1 MLHNRV
7 KVLKKSRRML
17 SIVLAGAITVTSIP
31 AICLLSKTVRVEAAI
46 NYKPKK
52 LGVCLLCNDM
62 VSGSDAAN
70 IYNSLVRTDSQA
82 ENKSRGS

>member
-31 AICLLSKTVRVEAAI
+31 GNMFAEQ
-46 NYKPKK
+46 
-52 LGVCLLCNDM
+52 
-62 VSGSDAAN
+62 
-70 IYNSLVRTDSQA
+70 NS
-82 ENKSRGS
+82 

>member
-31 AICLLSKTVRVEAAI
+31 AICLLSKTVRE
-46 NYKPKK
+46 K
-52 LGVCLLCNDM
+52 
-62 VSGSDAAN
+62 
-70 IYNSLVRTDSQA
+70 QQ
-82 ENKSRGS
+82 